1 LIDVTDSAVLL
12 DPLDC
17 LLVGPSSETVRVG
30 LAVPSSGVLG
40 LTGPAAV
47 ASAVLAAEEINAA
60 GGLLGRRMELVP
72 VDAGAEPDQ
81 VARVVDGLVTAGA
94 IDALC
99 GFHTSDVHRRLEVTT
114 TGRVPYL
121 FTPPHEGG
129 ARLPGVLLLGESPVE
144 QLLPV
149 AAQLAG
155 GARLTRWALV
165 GNDYIWPRAVHAAAE
180 RLLGSYGAE
189 VVMAE
194 LVPFGKV
201 EPERLIDALAASR
214 VDAVLLSLVGR
225 DLVTFNRTFAC
236 SPLVERVA
244 RVSGA
249 LDETGLLEIDGDESG
264 ELYATM
270 GWFAADPDRDGFRE
284 RYLNRWGEAAPRLGV
299 YASGC
304 YDGLQMLARLHNAG
318 LLEPSTSMGRVDA
331 MLPHRRSRLAR
342 AHGLDLLPVG

>member
-1 LIDVTDSAVLL
+1 VSGSPVLL

-17 LLVGPSSETVRVG
+17 LVAGPSSESLRVG
-30 LAVPSSGVLG
+30 LAVPASGILG

-60 GGLLGRRMELVP
+60 GGLHGRRMELVP
-72 VDAGAEPDQ
+72 VDAGADPDE
-81 VARVVDGLVTAGA
+81 VVRVVDGLVEAGA

-114 TGRVPYL
+114 TGRIPYL

-144 QLLPV
+144 QMLPV
-149 AAQLAG
+149 AAQLVG
-155 GARLTRWALV
+155 QARLTRWALI
-165 GNDYIWPRAVHAAAE
+165 GNDYIWPRAVHAAAT
-180 RLLGSYGAE
+180 RLLGDYGAE
-189 VVMAE
+189 VAMTE
-194 LVPFGKV
+194 LVPFGRV
-201 EPERLIDALAASR
+201 DAECLIDALAASH

-225 DLVTFNRTFAC
+225 DLVTFNRAFAC
-236 SPLVERVA
+236 SPLIQRVA

-270 GWFAADPDRDGFRE
+270 GWFAADPDRDGFQE
-284 RYLNRWGEAAPRLGV
+284 RYLNRWGESAPRLGV

-304 YDGLQMLARLHNAG
+304 YDGLQMLATLHNAH
-318 LLEPSTSMGRVDA
+318 LLGPDTSMGRVGA
-331 MLPHRRSRLAR
+331 FLPHRHSRLAR
-342 AHGLDLLPVG
+342 AEGLQLLPVA

>member
-1 LIDVTDSAVLL
+1 VGDSPVLL

-17 LLVGPSSETVRVG
+17 LVAGPSSESLRVG
-30 LAVPSSGVLG
+30 LAGPASGILG

-47 ASAVLAAEEINAA
+47 ASAVLAAEEINAS
-60 GGLLGRRMELVP
+60 GGLRGRRMELVP
-72 VDAGAEPDQ
+72 VDAGADPDE
-81 VARVVDGLVTAGA
+81 VTRVVDGLVAAGA
-94 IDALC
+94 IEALC

-114 TGRVPYL
+114 TGRIPYL

-129 ARLPGVLLLGESPVE
+129 TRLPGVLLLGESPVE
-144 QLLPV
+144 QMLPV
-149 AAQLAG
+149 AAQLVGHAG
-155 GARLTRWALV
+155 LGRWALI

-180 RLLGSYGAE
+180 RLLGAYGAE
-189 VVMAE
+189 VVMAQ
-194 LVPFGKV
+194 LVPFGRV
-201 EPERLIDALAASR
+201 DAERLIDELTACH

-225 DLVTFNRTFAC
+225 DLVTFNRAFAC
-236 SPLVERVA
+236 SPLVHRVA

-284 RYLNRWGEAAPRLGV
+284 RYTNRWGDAAPRLGV

-304 YDGLQMLARLHNAG
+304 YDGLQTLAALHNAH
-318 LLEPSTSMGRVDA
+318 LLGPDTSMGRVEA
-331 MLPHRRSRLAR
+331 LLPHRRSRLAR
-342 AHGLDLLPVG
+342 ADGLELLPVG